1 MPEDFLEEKPS
12 EKPDLKEYWRLVRRR
27 CWYFFLPLFI
37 GWLLVFAATW
47 LLPPVYRS
55 ATLIL
60 VEQPT
65 VPQQYVTPNVSSD
78 LQTRLNSITQ
88 QILSRTRLLHIIETL
103 KLYQKERR
111 RLTPDDLVDQM
122 RKDIEIELVRS
133 PDHDQQL
140 TAFNIYFSAD
150 DRQVAQRV
158 TNELT
163 QLFIDENLEARQQQS
178 ENTTQF
184 LESQLR
190 DARQKLT
197 EQENQVRTYKDRYL
211 GELPGQLQSNLQI
224 LTGFQQQLQAE
235 EDALG
240 RAKQQNAYLESLQT
254 QYRSVTAS
262 LKPGDDAPTGLPAI
276 DQELDRLRTQMADL
290 KSHYTDRHPDVRK
303 LKEQIDKNEK
313 MRQEIAADLKAK
325 AKNTQKDDAS
335 EPDPTGDIA
344 RLSPMMEVQSQ
355 LKANQIEI
363 NNRQEAIK
371 AIQTKISEY
380 QGRLN
385 QTPVREQQLADL
397 SRDYEQSK
405 SNYESLLA
413 KKNQSELATNL
424 EKRQQGEHFRILDPP
439 SLPEKPY
446 SPNRLKLS
454 WIGLLVGV
462 VLGIASTAG
471 VELTD
476 DRVYNEKD
484 FKMLVPTEILAEIP
498 PLTTLEEEKSQQR
511 KAWRDLA
518 GVGLVLICIM
528 AGIAVTYFR
537 G

>member
-1 MPEDFLEEKPS
+1 MAEDFLDEKPT
-12 EKPDLKEYWRLVRRR
+12 EKLDLEQYWRLAHRR
-27 CWYFFLPLFI
+27 CWYFFLPLFV
-37 GWLLVFAATW
+37 GWLLVFAAIW
-47 LLPPVYRS
+47 ILPPVYRS
-55 ATLIL
+55 GTLIL

-65 VPQQYVTPNVSSD
+65 VPQQYVVPNVSSD
-78 LQTRLNSITQ
+78 LQSRLNSITQ
-88 QILSRTRLLHIIETL
+88 QILSRTRLLHIIDTL
-103 KLYQKERR
+103 NLYQKERR

-122 RKDIEIELVRS
+122 RKDIDIELVRS
-133 PDHDQQL
+133 PEHDQQL
-140 TAFNIYFSAD
+140 TAFNIYFAAND
-150 DRQVAQRV
+150 PQVAQRV
-158 TNELT
+158 TAELT
-163 QLFIDENLEARQQQS
+163 NLFIDENLEARQQQS

-197 EQENQVRTYKDRYL
+197 EQENQVRAYKDRYL

-240 RAKQQNAYLESLQT
+240 RAKQQNAYFESLLT
-254 QYRSVTAS
+254 EYRNITAS

-325 AKNTQKDDAS
+325 AKNAPKDDGS
-335 EPDPTGDIA
+335 EPNITGDMT
-344 RLSPMMEVQSQ
+344 RVSPMLEVQSQ
-355 LKANQIEI
+355 LKANQFEI
-363 NNRQEAIK
+363 TNRQEAIK
-371 AIQTKISEY
+371 AVQAKISEY

-405 SNYESLLA
+405 TNYESLLA

-424 EKRQQGEHFRILDPP
+424 EKRQQGEHFRIVDPP
-439 SLPEKPY
+439 SLPQKPN
-446 SPNRLKLS
+446 SPNRLKLNL
-454 WIGLLVGV
+454 IGVLVGV
-462 VLGIASTAG
+462 VLGLASATGA
-471 VELTD
+471 ELTD
-476 DRVYNEKD
+476 DRVYSEKD
-484 FKMLVPTEILAEIP
+484 FKLLAPTEILIEVP
-498 PLTTLEEEKSQQR
+498 PLTTIEEEKSQQR

-518 GVGLVLICIM
+518 GVSLLVICIM
-528 AGIAVTYFR
+528 AGIAVTYLR
-537 G
+537 N